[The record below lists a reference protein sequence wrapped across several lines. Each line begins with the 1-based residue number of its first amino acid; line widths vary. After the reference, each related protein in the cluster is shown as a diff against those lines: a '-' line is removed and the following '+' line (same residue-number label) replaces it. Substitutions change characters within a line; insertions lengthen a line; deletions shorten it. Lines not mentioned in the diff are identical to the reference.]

1 MVSYKLVDVKA
12 IQSDQPRSTFP
23 ESEID
28 EVANL
33 FLKVGILA
41 GPLIVKEA
49 KPHEF
54 VVLHGHKEYYAAV
67 KAREK
72 DPRKAEMVNAFVVD
86 RKDSPEVEE
95 ALLQQIS
102 ASKATSVTPIAASV
116 TTIETPTIAEAG
128 VLSKRLDNLENRLNQ
143 LQQTLEQKQQ
153 QLEKDFNQKLQ
164 VISERIPKQR
174 SLLEE
179 MNTLEIDKLALRLQS
194 LGVRDAGAVCK
205 QILKERSK
213 KTFSSFSD
221 VVERL
226 KKDEKGRK
234 VRYFS
239 EKTLLKL
246 IDIAAQTTLNP

>member
-23 ESEID
+23 EAEID

-33 FLKVGILA
+33 FLMAGILA

-54 VVLHGHKEYYAAV
+54 IVLHGHKEYYAAV
-67 KAREK
+67 RAREK

-86 RKDSPEVEE
+86 RKDSPEVEQ

-102 ASKATSVTPIAASV
+102 ISIVSSA
-116 TTIETPTIAEAG
+116 TTIETPATAEAG
-128 VLSKRLDNLENRLNQ
+128 VSSQRLDNLENRLNQ
-143 LQQTLEQKQQ
+143 IQQALQQQQQ

-164 VISERIPKQR
+164 EISDRIPKQR

-179 MNTLEIDKLALRLQS
+179 MNTLELDKLALRLQS

-221 VVERL
+221 MVERL

-234 VRYFS
+234 VRCFS
-239 EKTLLKL
+239 EKTMLKL

>member
-23 ESEID
+23 EAEID

-33 FLKVGILA
+33 FLMAGILA

-54 VVLHGHKEYYAAV
+54 IVLHGHKEYYAAV

-86 RKDSPEVEE
+86 RKDSPEVEQ

-102 ASKATSVTPIAASV
+102 ISIVSSVATIIKTPA
-116 TTIETPTIAEAG
+116 TAEAG
-128 VLSKRLDNLENRLNQ
+128 VSSQRLDNLENRLNQ
-143 LQQTLEQKQQ
+143 IQQALQQQQQ

-164 VISERIPKQR
+164 EISDRIPKQR

-179 MNTLEIDKLALRLQS
+179 INTLELDKLALRLQS

-221 VVERL
+221 MVERL

-234 VRYFS
+234 VRCFS
-239 EKTLLKL
+239 EKTMLKL
-246 IDIAAQTTLNP
+246 IDIAAQTTLTP